1 MSANLFKASLAG
13 DMARVQELLSD
24 AKQKRNINNLYVS
37 YFDKYN
43 TYVGRSEPLLFSQGH
58 EAYPKGKATALGA
71 ALMNNHNS
79 IAALLIEHGA
89 TDAPAEFAGRDHPQ
103 YVDSGR
109 SHWDTADAAR
119 KYYWQPDQYVYGR
132 NDHRNFYWQPDNM
145 YYVYTSSRVHPL
157 CLAVRMGNTEGARL
171 LLDSFAISDEHVLN
185 AALFHA
191 VVRCPPEI
199 GKLLLERGA
208 NPNATYDSL
217 TPLLHLCREFVHVR
231 LFLAKE
237 LTLCANGGI
246 PRIINWIRLL
256 VSNGANVNGTDP
268 AGRSAL
274 YYVVYFERAW
284 RLRLK
289 RINSGQLSSKAK
301 VQSCIYIEPSGNIV
315 PNLGLTA
322 ISFFDALVDKYTIVD
337 ELLKHE
343 LNIPS
348 DVIWTRDYAS
358 GQHPNHWRAF
368 VQRKRREQRE
378 RREIARHHGRLA
390 VNRVFRRM
398 GLGPGVARH
407 IGDKVTTSL
416 PLFRQFTRLNIY
428 NHR

>member
-24 AKQKRNINNLYVS
+24 AKQKRNINKLYVS

-119 KYYWQPDQYVYGR
+119 KYYWQPDQYVWAENGQKQNDAR
-132 NDHRNFYWQPDNM
+132 NYYWQPDNM

-289 RINSGQLSSKAK
+289 RKL
-301 VQSCIYIEPSGNIV
+301 QSCIYIEPSGNIV

-322 ISFFDALVDKYTIVD
+322 ISFFDALVDKDTIVD
-337 ELLKHE
+337 ELLKHR

-358 GQHPNHWRAF
+358 GSHPNYWLAF
-368 VQRKRREQRE
+368 LERK

-398 GLGPGVARH
+398 GWGSGIARH
-407 IGDKVTTSL
+407 IGDRVTTSL
-416 PLFRQFTRLNIY
+416 PLFRQFTRLNI
-428 NHR
+428 